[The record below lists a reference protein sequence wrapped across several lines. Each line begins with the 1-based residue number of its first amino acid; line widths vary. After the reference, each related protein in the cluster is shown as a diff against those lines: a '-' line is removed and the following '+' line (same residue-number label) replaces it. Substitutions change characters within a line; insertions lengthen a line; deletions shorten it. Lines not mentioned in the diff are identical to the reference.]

1 MEAGMM
7 PNCTGSES
15 IHGSMKASAMKK
27 KVGLVEACQIDQNR
41 AIGQI
46 AAFTAYLEGRH
57 RGKGPKIFE
66 LAFRSAVAIGST
78 KAFEDA
84 SNLLLS
90 NAPTYDLERTGGSN
104 GDLKTKSQK
113 RKGHAKG
120 TIGTVSYT
128 HLTLPTNR
136 EV

>member
-57 RGKGPKIFE
+57 RGKGPTIFE
-66 LAFRSAVAIGST
+66 LAFRSADAIGSMKRLRMLRISSYPT
-78 KAFEDA
+78 QQSMTWSARKA
-84 SNLLLS
+84 
-90 NAPTYDLERTGGSN
+90 
-104 GDLKTKSQK
+104 
-113 RKGHAKG
+113 
-120 TIGTVSYT
+120 
-128 HLTLPTNR
+128 
-136 EV
+136 